1 MDFRPTP
8 DLIEEQCRRTPG
20 ATAVT
25 FDGTHLTFAELDDRA
40 ARLAARLRELGTG
53 PETLV
58 GVCLP
63 RGLDLIVTLVAVWQ
77 AGGAYVPLD
86 PDYPRERLRYMVADA
101 TPAVLVTDTT
111 DRAAALLDED
121 GHRPE
126 VVCLD
131 RDRAAVMA
139 GERITARVSTGPD
152 HLAYVIYTSGST
164 GRPKGTMLAHRSVAN
179 YLAWTRDLLPV
190 GAGDAVLLRTAISFD
205 PSVWELFLPLTTGA
219 RLVVP
224 KQDGHRE
231 PDYLSALIARERVT
245 VAQFVPSLLHLFLEG
260 ADLSACASLRW
271 LVAGGEALPA
281 ALADRVAAELDV
293 VFYNLYGPT
302 ETTIFST
309 FARCRGGESPVPIGV
324 AVPGNTLHVLDEH
337 LRPVPPG
344 TPGEL
349 HIGGV
354 AVCRGYFRRPGLT
367 ADRFVPDPTVPG
379 GRLYRTG
386 DLVRERPDGQ
396 LDYLGR
402 LDNQIKVNG
411 VRVEAGEIE
420 AALVSHPGVA
430 AAVVH
435 QHDGRLVAYV
445 VAQPGL
451 PGPDGRELREHAA
464 ASLPAMVVP
473 RYYVTL
479 PRFPLNPAG
488 KVDRAALP
496 APGPE
501 RGRDHVAPSTDLERQ
516 LAGIWSA
523 VLGAEAIGVT
533 DHFLDV
539 GGHSLAG
546 IRIVTRVARQLGVR
560 LTLADLMRAGTV
572 AGLAELVA
580 ARGQDTESTEDAVDE
595 PRPLPRD
602 GRPLPLSFAQEQLW
616 FVEQVGD
623 QADAYHLAMA
633 LHLSGPLDPGALRAA
648 VTGLL
653 ARHEALRTT
662 FHAENGVPYARVHP
676 PGSPALAVEDV
687 APDDVAA
694 ALAEETAR
702 PFDLATYPLVRA
714 RVLRLGADEH
724 VLVVVLHHIV
734 ADGMSLDVL
743 ARDLGALYAGA
754 ELPVPAVQY
763 ADFAAWQRERLAGA
777 RLDAGL
783 AHWKSTLDGADLVL
797 DLPSDLVRPAVQDF
811 RGGRVPFTVDDA
823 RCARLRALARS
834 GDATLFMVL
843 QAGYQ
848 ALLARYT
855 GRDDV
860 LVGSPVSGRGHVDL
874 EPLAGLFVNTVV
886 FRTSVSGDPSFLQLL
901 ERVASTAL
909 GAYAH
914 QDVPFERLVEALAP
928 DRDLTRHPIV
938 QAQFVVES
946 DPAAGFAVPGLVARS
961 VPVPVGGVKCD
972 LRLAVTEHDDGL
984 AGTLE
989 FDSDEVDRAWAE
1001 TFVAHWLR
1009 LLDLVVADP
1018 DRPVLR
1024 VPLDPAPAPRRVA
1037 AAVTDP
1043 WESVARQI
1051 ASAPDRVAVCGAGTD
1066 LTYAELG
1073 ARVDRL
1079 ATRLVAAGAGPETLV
1094 AVHLGRTADLVV
1106 ALLAVWRAGAGFVPL
1121 DPEHPPARL
1130 AAILGDTR
1138 PAVLLTGEPPP
1149 GFTGT
1154 VVPVGDVPVGRIAE
1168 FPRAEP
1174 DQLAYVVHTSGST
1187 GTAKGIAGTRR
1198 GVANYLADLR
1208 RREYAGAGDTVAAM
1222 TTVSFDASL
1231 RDLVYPLTVGARIA
1245 VLPDG
1250 VADLDAAVDVLAA
1263 EPVSVVASVVP
1274 SVLRVLTDHLARR
1287 GVTLPALR
1295 VVLVSGEPLRAGDV
1309 LGLVAVAPAAR
1320 VVNMYGPSETTMT
1333 TTAHE
1338 VRDPLAHRHVPVGLP
1353 IDGTWVEL
1361 LDDDMNPVGAGLPGE
1376 VHIGGAGLTRG
1387 YHGNPAL
1394 TADRFVPHPVL
1405 PGQRLY
1411 RTGDRARHLPD
1422 GSLQYLGRSD
1432 DQLKVNGVRFDPA
1445 DVEAALRAHPAVAHA
1460 AVAVHGVLVAYVVG
1474 DAEPAVLRTF
1484 LAESLP
1490 HALVPSV
1497 YLPLAALPTTATGKL
1512 DRRALPAPPAPE
1524 QAGGRAPETAA
1535 ERVLAAVWA
1544 EVLGVPAP
1552 PADANYFA
1560 LGGDS
1565 IRAIQIVARAA
1576 GAGLRLTPRQFF
1588 AHQTIAELAA
1598 VATPVEAPAVA
1609 GTPPEWATRRAEVLR
1624 GDPAAADAYPL
1635 SPTQEGMLFHV
1646 LAEPGSGLYVSQTVW
1661 PQEGLDPD
1669 TCAAAWAELA
1679 RRHPVL
1685 RTRFLLAGRH
1695 EPWQVVDRHATPAV
1709 DVVTGTAWPPDTH
1722 RKRVE
1727 ELLVADRLRG
1737 FDVLAAPLVRLALVD
1752 LGDGDW
1758 VVALTSHHLVL
1769 DGWSLVALVDEY
1781 LTVYDALCASA
1792 PPPHDPAPSWSAHIA
1807 WLRAQDHER
1816 ARPFWQR
1823 YLAGFREPTPLPSR
1837 ASGGSG
1843 HAQCERL
1850 LDLGDRLTAFTRAHR
1865 VTANTVLQAA
1875 WGLVLSR
1882 YAGTHDVVFGVTRS
1896 GRSTEPDNTR
1906 MLGMFI
1912 TTLPRRVTIPEDGDL
1927 LTWLRDDQRR
1937 QAELPSDHTPLVLV
1951 HGWSEVPRNVPLFET
1966 ILVVENY
1973 PVRASV
1979 RERLAPGGSR
1989 AAAAAVSAK
1998 TWTNYPFT
2006 LVVTPGEQVRL
2017 EAVFDRGR
2025 YDDRFVAQVLANV
2038 EAVLDN
2044 IVTED

>member
-1 MDFRPTP
+1 MDLRPTP
-8 DLIEEQCRRTPG
+8 DLIEEQCHRAPD

-25 FDGTHLTFAELDDRA
+25 FEGTHLTFSELDDRA
-40 ARLAARLRELGTG
+40 ARFAARLRELGVG
-53 PETLV
+53 AETVV

-63 RGLDLIVTLVAVWQ
+63 RGIDLIVTLVAIWQ

-111 DRAAALLDED
+111 GRAGALLDDNE
-121 GHRPE
+121 HRPE
-126 VVCLD
+126 LVCLD
-131 RDRAAVMA
+131 RDRGTVLA
-139 GERITARVSTGPD
+139 GARIDLRVRTAPD
-152 HLAYVIYTSGST
+152 NLAYVIYTSGST
-164 GRPKGTMLAHRSVAN
+164 GRPKATMLDHRSVAN

-245 VAQFVPSLLHLFLEG
+245 VAQFVPSLLHLFLDE
-260 ADLSACASLRW
+260 ADPASCASLRW

-281 ALADRVAAELDV
+281 ALADRVAAALDV
-293 VFYNLYGPT
+293 EFYNLYGPT
-302 ETTIFST
+302 ETTISST

-354 AVCRGYFRRPGLT
+354 AVGRGYFRRPGLT
-367 ADRFVPDPTVPG
+367 AARFVPDPTVPG

-420 AALVSHPGVA
+420 AVLTGHPGVA

-435 QHDGRLVAYV
+435 QRDGRLVAYV
-445 VAQPGL
+445 V
-451 PGPDGRELREHAA
+451 PGPGTPGPGARELREHLAD
-464 ASLPAMVVP
+464 SLPAMVVP

-501 RGRDHVAPSTDLERQ
+501 RAEDHVAPSNDLERR

-523 VLGAEAIGVT
+523 VLGADGVGVT

-546 IRIVTRVARQLGVR
+546 IRVVTRIARQLGVR
-560 LTLADLMRAGTV
+560 LTFADLVRAGTV
-572 AGLAELVA
+572 AGLADLISTRGRDA
-580 ARGQDTESTEDAVDE
+580 ADE

-623 QADAYHLAMA
+623 QAGTYNLALA
-633 LHLSGPLDPGALRAA
+633 LHLSGPLDVDVLREA

-653 ARHEALRTT
+653 ARHETLRTT

-676 PGSPALAVEDV
+676 PGAARMAVDDV
-687 APDDVAA
+687 APDEVAA

-714 RVLRLGADEH
+714 RVLRVGADEH
-724 VLVVVLHHIV
+724 VLVVVVHHIV

-743 ARDLGALYAGA
+743 ARDLGSIYAGA
-754 ELPVPAVQY
+754 ELPVPAMQY
-763 ADFAAWQRERLAGA
+763 ADFAAWQRERLTGV

-783 AHWKSTLDGADLVL
+783 SYWKSTLDGAELVL

-811 RGGRVPFTVDDA
+811 HGGRVSFTVDGIL
-823 RCARLRALARS
+823 CARLRELARA
-834 GDATLFMVL
+834 GQATLFMVL
-843 QAGYQ
+843 LAGYQ

-860 LVGSPVSGRGHVDL
+860 LVGSPVSGRDHVDF

-886 FRTSVSGDPSFLQLL
+886 FRTSVSGDPSFRQLL
-901 ERVASTAL
+901 DRVAETAL

-946 DPAAGFAVPGLVARS
+946 DPAAAFAVPGLAARS

-972 LRLAVTEHDDGL
+972 LRLAVTEHAGGL
-984 AGTLE
+984 TGTLE
-989 FDSDEVDRAWAE
+989 FDRDVVDQAWAE

-1009 LLDLVVADP
+1009 LLDLVAAEP
-1018 DRPVLR
+1018 DRPVMR
-1024 VPLDPAPAPRRVA
+1024 VPLTPAPVPRRVTP
-1037 AAVTDP
+1037 AVADP
-1043 WESVARQI
+1043 WEPVARQI
-1051 ASAPDRVAVCGAGTD
+1051 AARPDRVAVRAAGTD
-1066 LTYAELG
+1066 VTYAELG

-1079 ATRLVAAGAGPETLV
+1079 ATRLVGAGAGPETLV
-1094 AVHLGRTADLVV
+1094 AVHLGRDADLVV
-1106 ALLAVWRAGAGFVPL
+1106 ALMAVWRAGAGFVPL

-1130 AAILGDTR
+1130 AGILDDTR
-1138 PAVLLTGEPPP
+1138 PGVLLTKKPLP
-1149 GFTGT
+1149 GFAGP
-1154 VVPVGDVPVGRIAE
+1154 VVQASDRPVDRIAE

-1174 DQLAYVVHTSGST
+1174 DSLAYVVHTSGST
-1187 GTAKGIAGTRR
+1187 GAAKGIAGTRR
-1198 GVANYLADLR
+1198 GVANYLADMR
-1208 RREYAGAGDTVAAM
+1208 RREYAGPGDTVAAM

-1231 RDLVYPLTVGARIA
+1231 RDLVFPLTVGARIA
-1245 VLPDG
+1245 LLTDG
-1250 VADLDAAVDVLAA
+1250 VADLDTAVDVLAA

-1274 SVLRVLTDHLARR
+1274 SVLRVLTGHLVRR
-1287 GVTLPALR
+1287 RVTLPALR
-1295 VVLVSGEPLRAGDV
+1295 TVLVSGEPLHAGDV
-1309 LGLVAVAPAAR
+1309 LDLAVVAPSAR

-1338 VRDPLAHRHVPVGLP
+1338 VRAPAVHRHVPVGRP

-1361 LDDDMNPVGAGLPGE
+1361 LDDEMIPVGTGLPGH
-1376 VHIGGAGLTRG
+1376 VYVGGAGLARG
-1387 YHGNPAL
+1387 YHGNPTL
-1394 TADRFVPHPVL
+1394 TADRFVPHPTL

-1422 GSLQYLGRSD
+1422 GTLQYLGRSD

-1445 DVEAALRAHPAVAHA
+1445 DVEAALRAHPTVGRA
-1460 AVAVHGVLVAYVVG
+1460 AVAVHGVLVAYVVA
-1474 DAEPAVLRTF
+1474 DPAVAAVAEPVVLRAF

-1490 HALVPSV
+1490 HALVPSAYV
-1497 YLPLAALPTTATGKL
+1497 PLTELPTTPTGKL
-1512 DRRALPAPPAPE
+1512 ARRALPAPPEPAM
-1524 QAGGRAPETAA
+1524 AGGRAPETEA

-1544 EVLGVPAP
+1544 QVLDVPAP
-1552 PADANYFA
+1552 AADANYFA

-1576 GAGLRLTPRQFF
+1576 SAGLHLTPRQFF

-1598 VATPVEAPAVA
+1598 VATPVEAPVVI
-1609 GTPPEWATRRAEVLR
+1609 PPDWAARRAAILR
-1624 GDPAAADAYPL
+1624 RDPAAADAYPL
-1635 SPTQEGMLFHV
+1635 APTQEGMLFHV

-1669 TCAAAWAELA
+1669 TCTAAWAELA

-1685 RTRFLLAGRH
+1685 RTRFVLDDRQ
-1695 EPWQVVDRHATPAV
+1695 EPWQVVDRHATPAA
-1709 DVVTGTAWPPDTH
+1709 DVVLGTAWPPDTH
-1722 RKRVE
+1722 RKRLE
-1727 ELLVADRLRG
+1727 ELLLTDRIRG
-1737 FDVLAAPLVRLALVD
+1737 FDPFEAPLVRLTMVD
-1752 LGDGDW
+1752 LADGDW

-1781 LTVYDALCASA
+1781 LAVYDALRAGA

-1823 YLAGFREPTPLPSR
+1823 SLAGFREPTPLPSR

-1850 LDLGDRLTAFTRAHR
+1850 LDLGDRLTGFTRTHR

-1882 YAGTHDVVFGVTRS
+1882 YAGTPDVVFGVTRS

-1912 TTLPRRVTIPEDGDL
+1912 NTLPVRVTIPADGDL
-1927 LTWLRDDQRR
+1927 VTWLQDNQRH
-1937 QAELPSDHTPLVLV
+1937 QAELPSDHTPLVRV
-1951 HGWSEVPRNVPLFET
+1951 HGWSEVPGNVPLFET

-1973 PVRASV
+1973 PVRKSV
-1979 RERLAPGGSR
+1979 RERLAPAG
-1989 AAAAAVSAK
+1989 ATAVSAK

-2006 LVVTPGEQVRL
+2006 LVVTPGDRMRL

-2025 YDDRFVAQVLANV
+2025 YDDRFVAHVLANF

-2044 IVTED
+2044 IITDTEEPQ